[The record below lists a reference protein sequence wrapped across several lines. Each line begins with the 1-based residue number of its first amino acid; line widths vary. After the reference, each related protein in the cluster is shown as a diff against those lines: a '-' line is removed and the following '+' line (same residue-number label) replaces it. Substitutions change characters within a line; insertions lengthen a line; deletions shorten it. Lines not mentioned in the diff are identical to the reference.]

1 MIKPLVSV
9 ILPIMIMNDEQK
21 QMTDDCI
28 GTMRTTTN
36 IPYEL
41 IIVEAKSHLFSEY
54 DTFPDNSPSRCEKYL
69 HFPEPLGCSKEF
81 NQGIKISEGTFV
93 IHTGNDVF
101 VKDGWLEAL
110 LECFEIKDCG
120 IATLASSDLK
130 HEPMDRIME
139 GVWCPMMMW
148 RRGWEFDETFPNV
161 FCDSDLVMRHYEAGF
176 RMYRNWKVVVDHLSA
191 ITSKSRWT
199 PEENAARFNK
209 WKDVFIQKHGHSRLL
224 MFRILSEGW
233 II

>member
-1 MIKPLVSV
+1 MSNPLVSV
-9 ILPIMIMNDEQK
+9 ILPVMIMNDEQRE
-21 QMTDDCI
+21 MTDKCI
-28 GTMRTTTN
+28 STMRSTTN
-36 IPYEL
+36 ILYEL
-41 IIVEAKSHLFSEY
+41 IIVEAKSHLFSKHTTY
-54 DTFPDNSPSRCEKYL
+54 FNSSTRCEKYI

-81 NQGIKISEGTFV
+81 NQGIKIASGEFI

-101 VKDGWLEAL
+101 TKQGWLEAL
-110 LECFEIKDCG
+110 LECFKIEDCG

-148 RRGWEFDETFPNV
+148 RKGWSFDETFPNV
-161 FCDSDLVMRHYEAGF
+161 FCDSDLVMRHYEAGY
-176 RMYRNWKVVVDHLSA
+176 RMYRNWKVVVDHFSA
-191 ITSKSRWT
+191 VTSKSRWT
-199 PEENAARFNK
+199 PEENVARFNK
-209 WKDVFIQKHGHSRLL
+209 WKDVFIQKHGRSNLL